1 VKTPPRAGGTTTALA
16 FAVVAASLAT
26 VESAHAYTTLFA
38 FGDSLSDAG
47 NTFIED
53 KGTSP
58 LYPYFD
64 GHASNG
70 PTWVEDLSVKLGLG
84 TLTPSLASGH
94 DFAFGGA
101 ETGPTDIN
109 PAKPHATDLPDQVAA
124 YERAHPTP
132 VPSALYTLD
141 IGANDIRSALE
152 DYASG
157 KITLGEAKT
166 VVAQAEDNTI
176 DAVDDLYG
184 LGARSLLFFGAQ
196 NLGNTPRFDG
206 TPLQGLA
213 TELSVSFHTGVID
226 ALAPLERSGLKV
238 FDLKPEAAFA
248 KIKADPEAYGFTNV
262 TDPCWTGNMTDPKSG
277 TLCSPTLAGQDEYL
291 YWDMAHPTAAGH
303 RVIADIAYDTLTA
316 TPEPS
321 TWAMIAIG
329 FAGLGFMGYRA
340 SAKREARAPGIAEL
354 GVAASCASRPEPAL
368 GTAYSAIRAQIK
380 MIGGG
385 HPLIRRSFRTREPES
400 ASSVWLL
407 NPRSQPQNG
416 RWGRHSAAR
425 FVECILLRRPRVSVD
440 GERPQSQVR

>member
-1 VKTPPRAGGTTTALA
+1 MLAPKSSTWAMMLVGFAGLSFAGCRASTRPHCKRSGVKTPSRARATTSGLA
-16 FAVVAASLAT
+16 FAVVAASLAIA
-26 VESAHAYTTLFA
+26 SAPAYAYTTLFA

-47 NTFIED
+47 NTFIAD

-84 TLTPSLASGH
+84 TLKPSLAGGD

-109 PAKPHATDLPDQVAA
+109 PAKPHATDLPNQVAA

-132 VPSALYTLD
+132 VPGALYTLD

-152 DYASG
+152 DYASS

-176 DAVDDLYG
+176 DAIDDLYG
-184 LGARSLLFFGAQ
+184 LGMRSLLFFGVQ

-226 ALAPLERSGLKV
+226 ALARLEKGGLKV

-277 TLCSPTLAGQDEYL
+277 TLCSPTLAGQDQYL

-303 RVIADIAYDTLTA
+303 RVIADVADETLTA
-316 TPEPS
+316 IPELS

-329 FAGLGFMGYRA
+329 FVALGFASWGARRARA
-340 SAKREARAPGIAEL
+340 SAGRLTSTIPMLRLQRPSTAIRLSTPTGEMQN
-354 GVAASCASRPEPAL
+354 RPE
-368 GTAYSAIRAQIK
+368 
-380 MIGGG
+380 
-385 HPLIRRSFRTREPES
+385 
-400 ASSVWLL
+400 
-407 NPRSQPQNG
+407 
-416 RWGRHSAAR
+416 
-425 FVECILLRRPRVSVD
+425 
-440 GERPQSQVR
+440 

>member
-1 VKTPPRAGGTTTALA
+1 VKAPSPARATARRLV
-16 FAVVAASLAT
+16 FVIVAASLAA
-26 VESAHAYTTLFA
+26 VEPARAYTALFA

-53 KGTSP
+53 KGASP

-84 TLTPSLASGH
+84 TLKPSLAGGD

-101 ETGPTDIN
+101 ETGPTAIN

-124 YERAHPTP
+124 YERAHPTA
-132 VPSALYTLD
+132 VPGALYTLD

-157 KITLGEAKT
+157 KITLGEGKT
-166 VVAQAEDNTI
+166 VVTQAEDNTI
-176 DAVDDLYG
+176 DAVDDLYA
-184 LGARSLLFFGAQ
+184 LGARNLLFFGVQ

-213 TELSVSFHTGVID
+213 TELSASFHTAVID
-226 ALAPLERSGLKV
+226 ALQPLEKDGLKV

-262 TDPCWTGNMTDPKSG
+262 TDPCWTGTMTDPESG

-303 RVIADIAYDTLTA
+303 RVIANIAYGTLMA
-316 TPEPS
+316 IPELS

-329 FAGLGFMGYRA
+329 FV
-340 SAKREARAPGIAEL
+340 APGFA
-354 GVAASCASRPEPAL
+354 VF
-368 GTAYSAIRAQIK
+368 
-380 MIGGG
+380 
-385 HPLIRRSFRTREPES
+385 RRSTR
-400 ASSVWLL
+400 
-407 NPRSQPQNG
+407 
-416 RWGRHSAAR
+416 AA
-425 FVECILLRRPRVSVD
+425 LA
-440 GERPQSQVR
+440 